1 MVASPSIAVAAS
13 PVSARHLS
21 ACWHNMNQNNATIRI
36 ARTAADIEKALHVR
50 WLGYRKYASFA
61 KPELEDLDRGA
72 NCTILLAEDDT
83 GKPIGTI
90 RILDRRHGPIE
101 LEKFLD
107 VDSLLPG
114 SKRSIAEATRLSVP
128 HTPSARRLKL
138 LFWKAYYLLCVQ
150 RSIDYML
157 VSVRPGAA
165 QVCNRLL
172 FSKADGGT
180 YSHAVLSDLPHESF
194 WLHVPTALHRFESHK
209 HPLLP
214 FFAQTE
220 HPEINFNR

>member
-1 MVASPSIAVAAS
+1 M
-13 PVSARHLS
+13 R
-21 ACWHNMNQNNATIRI
+21 QNNIAIRI

-50 WLGYRKYASFA
+50 WLGYRKYDSFA
-61 KPELEDLDRGA
+61 KSELEDLDRGD
-72 NCTILLAEDDT
+72 NCTLLLAEDDE

-114 SKRSIAEATRLSVP
+114 SSRSIAEATRFSVP

-138 LFWKAYYLLCVQ
+138 LLWKAYYLLCVQ
-150 RSIDYML
+150 RGIEHML
-157 VSVRPGAA
+157 VSMRPGAA
-165 QVCNRLL
+165 RDYERLL
-172 FSKADGGT
+172 FSRVEGGT
-180 YSHAVLSDLPHESF
+180 YSHAVLGNLPHESYC
-194 WLHVPTALHRFESHK
+194 LHVPTAPDRFERHK

-214 FFAQTE
+214 FFTQTE
-220 HPEINFNR
+220 HPEIDFVR